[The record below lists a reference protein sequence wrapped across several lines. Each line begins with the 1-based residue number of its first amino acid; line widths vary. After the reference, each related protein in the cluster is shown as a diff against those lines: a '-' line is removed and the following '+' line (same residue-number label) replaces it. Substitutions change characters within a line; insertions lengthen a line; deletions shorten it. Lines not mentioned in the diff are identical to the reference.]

1 MGYVPARRDERGS
14 KGSCWLTPRVR
25 TWSREDELHVGVD
38 VGSDDAV
45 P

>member
-1 MGYVPARRDERGS
+1 MGDVPARRDERGS

-25 TWSREDELHVGVD
+25 TWSREDDGVD
-38 VGSDDAV
+38 VGSDGAV